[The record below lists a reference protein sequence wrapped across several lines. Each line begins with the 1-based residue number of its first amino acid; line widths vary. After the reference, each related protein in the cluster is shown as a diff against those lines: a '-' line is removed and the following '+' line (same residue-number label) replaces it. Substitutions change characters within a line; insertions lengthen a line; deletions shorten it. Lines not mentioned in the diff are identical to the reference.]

1 MTGRND
7 VFRTYS
13 QLILLPTLEERFE
26 YLRLDGVVGE
36 ELFGYARYLNQVFY
50 HSERWKDAK
59 RDAILRDGGY
69 DLGVKG
75 WKIMG
80 SIYVHHMNPVTL
92 EQLKNDD
99 PCLYDPENLISCS
112 FKTHQAITYGSK
124 ALLPQPLII
133 RRPND
138 TCPWKMKE
146 EDSA

>member
-7 VFRTYS
+7 VIRTYS
-13 QLILLPTLEERFE
+13 ELILLPTLEERFE
-26 YLRLDGVVGE
+26 YLKLDGKVGE

-50 HSERWKDAK
+50 HGERWADAK
-59 RDAILRDGGY
+59 HEVILRDGGY

-80 SIYVHHMNPVTL
+80 NIYVHHMNPVTL
-92 EQLKNDD
+92 EQLKADD

-112 FKTHQAITYGSK
+112 FKTHQAITFGSR
-124 ALLPQPLII
+124 ALIPQPLII

-146 EDSA
+146 DPA

>member
-7 VFRTYS
+7 VVRTYS
-13 QLILLPTLEERFE
+13 ELILLPTLEERFE
-26 YLRLDGVVGE
+26 YLKLDGKVGE

-59 RDAILRDGGY
+59 SEVILRDGGY
-69 DLGVKG
+69 DLGVRG
-75 WKIMG
+75 WKIIG
-80 SIYVHHMNPVTL
+80 NIYVHHMNPVTL
-92 EQLKNDD
+92 EQLKADD

-124 ALLPQPLII
+124 ALIPQPLII

-138 TCPWKMKE
+138 TCPWKKE
-146 EDSA
+146 DPA